1 MNIEKL
7 REEILDE
14 LVSLYK
20 DYSSEF
26 GYENFLS
33 EKFKNIIKS
42 FNVNKNIIHDLDDI
56 ADEFSNDPD
65 EDISIYAEYIWDII
79 APLRQIIEQPAKKEA
94 RKLKESADLANLI
107 AEVKDIR
114 DDLSTQEDQSYLDL
128 ADDLTGWIKDVDYN
142 GLTREEA
149 SELYNICECYED
161 TDAVDVIDELLVIT
175 KRIIE
180 ALYSFDEIC

>member
-161 TDAVDVIDELLVIT
+161 TDAVDVIDELLDISELLSV
-175 KRIIE
+175 
-180 ALYSFDEIC
+180 